1 VAPRPRN
8 GSLHK
13 APCRGEGTGPNP
25 THRGTLGWKWSIASE
40 RHGIPVGWVIDG
52 ANPNNVRMLEPTLA
66 AVAQVSAAQ

>member
-1 VAPRPRN
+1 
-8 GSLHK
+8 
-13 APCRGEGTGPNP
+13 
-25 THRGTLGWKWSIASE
+25 LGWKWSIASE